1 MVVEGAAET
10 AVCIYCLVEKPLSE
24 FGWSKKRKRP
34 TKSCLNCWDTSPERD
49 KLVPNLILLYAE
61 LMPLMDQI
69 GKADF
74 AQLVREE
81 WDEQA
86 MRLIMRGLTVR
97 ASQGDTRA
105 ADLILQ
111 VRLKLRA
118 EGEGEDEDINTL
130 AKLLATDPLQTG
142 SDTA

>member
-1 MVVEGAAET
+1 VTGEVART
-10 AVCIYCLVEKPLSE
+10 ATCVYCLVEKPLSE
-24 FGWSKKRKRP
+24 FGWSKKRNRH
-34 TKSCLNCWDTSPERD
+34 TKSCINCWDTSPERD
-49 KLVPNLILLYAE
+49 KLVPNLIILYAE

-69 GKADF
+69 RKADF

-86 MRLIMRGLTVR
+86 MRLIMQGLVVR

-105 ADLILQ
+105 AQLILD

-118 EGEGEDEDINTL
+118 EGDGSEDDINNL
-130 AKLLATDPLQTG
+130 AALLATDPLQTG